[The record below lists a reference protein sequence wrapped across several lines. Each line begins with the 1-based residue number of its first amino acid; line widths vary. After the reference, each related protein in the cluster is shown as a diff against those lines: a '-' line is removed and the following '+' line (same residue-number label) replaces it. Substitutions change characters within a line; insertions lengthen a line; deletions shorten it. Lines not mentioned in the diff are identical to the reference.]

1 MADKRA
7 RGIFAS
13 SFVAGL
19 LLAAVVFAPR
29 AWEPVPEPFFGL
41 EDPPVTPPPAS
52 AEPPAERL
60 ALNAQVSLVS
70 SPAALQAAAVAAR
83 EALAAAPMQLSAEE
97 VVPEATEPVHTVTP
111 PAEALPGEFPGGD
124 TVTPPAVVSTPLN
137 VGVVDPDPTNVSP
150 TEPLATPPAA
160 AAALPETMAPSPL
173 TPHLPPQTTTPLPPP
188 ESLRALVT
196 RVQAARPAAAV
207 EPPLPRRISP
217 PPAVAPMAHDEP
229 LADAALGAAPL
240 PGDEWVDPD
249 RVNWSDVPLVHP
261 ATKPTVPVPR
271 LGLRLRMGERLLG
284 RDRPGDP
291 VAPAAETRNGLADI
305 RSWPIPHKLLQQ
317 LDALGSTPHT
327 DATRTWAGASREQLD
342 AVLATAGPRDAA
354 APTALVT
361 LGEAVHAGMG
371 IADVTTDHTQASATR
386 RAALALARRIAVWRA
401 ATGLCVDAGPGDIR
415 MEAEIARLLDAVE
428 RFELSTMPEDAAVAA
443 RAAVVLEAAGH
454 PSAAGLA
461 KAVRDHYLA
470 ANVRIAIHQQFLERL
485 LPGATVTTGPVDDI
499 VLGRKVRGTRT
510 VQRTTTVRFVP
521 DADEICFDLEVHGD
535 VESRTVTD
543 SGPVSLESRGESAF
557 TVRKPIKVSTAGLL
571 FGTATGVASNRSQLA
586 NVQTS
591 FDSVPIMR
599 SLVRNIAKNQHEDT
613 LPEANREVIDH
624 IVSKACREVDAQ
636 AEPRFV
642 ELSDK
647 IRERVWDP
655 MVRLGLEPT
664 PVAMETTATMATL
677 RLRLAADDQLAA
689 HTPRP
694 RAPTDAMFSLQV
706 NESTL
711 NNALERLGLAGRRF
725 SLEELLGMLYERAGF
740 EPHIPDDLP
749 EGVFVSFARRQPL
762 RVECRDGLVHMRVAL
777 DAIESGRRS
786 WYDIVAQVAYKP
798 AHAAPQVFLER
809 EGPVQLSGPGHQG
822 RIEFALRTIFSK
834 IFPKERP
841 IPVLPDRIVKN
852 PRLDGLVVLQAV
864 STDGWLALA
873 LGLREGETTVAQP
886 TTNADKAADR
896 RPRIFR

>member
-19 LLAAVVFAPR
+19 MLAAVVFAPR
-29 AWEPVPEPFFGL
+29 AWEPVPEPYFGL
-41 EDPPVTPPPAS
+41 DEPAGPPPPPS
-52 AEPPAERL
+52 PSPPAERL
-60 ALNAQVSLVS
+60 ALNEAGPAPLVS
-70 SPAALQAAAVAAR
+70 SPAALQAAAIAAR
-83 EALAAAPMQLSAEE
+83 EALAAAPVQLPEE
-97 VVPEATEPVHTVTP
+97 P
-111 PAEALPGEFPGGD
+111 
-124 TVTPPAVVSTPLN
+124 
-137 VGVVDPDPTNVSP
+137 VVDPPAHSSPPPGVQVPVPVSAPASDDATAVEP
-150 TEPLATPPAA
+150 TEPLAPQAPTAAPPPAA
-160 AAALPETMAPSPL
+160 AATDAPPVAG
-173 TPHLPPQTTTPLPPP
+173 

-196 RVQAARPAAAV
+196 RVQASRPSAPG
-207 EPPLPRRISP
+207 EPLLPRRISP
-217 PPAVAPMAHDEP
+217 PPAIAPMAHDEP
-229 LADAALGAAPL
+229 LAAEGLGAAPL
-240 PGDEWVDPD
+240 PGDEWIDPD

-271 LGLRLRMGERLLG
+271 LGLRPRLRVGERLLG

-291 VAPAAETRNGLADI
+291 AGGAVEGRTGMADI
-305 RSWPIPHKLLQQ
+305 RAWPTPPKLLQQ
-317 LDALGSTPHT
+317 LDALTSAPHSDT
-327 DATRTWAGASREQLD
+327 TRAWAEQSREQLG

-354 APTALVT
+354 APAALVT
-361 LGEAVHAGMG
+361 LGESVHAGMG
-371 IADVTTDHTQASATR
+371 IADTTTDHTQASATR
-386 RAALALARRIAVWRA
+386 RAALALARRIAIWRS
-401 ATGLCVDAGPGDIR
+401 ATGLCADTGPIDIR
-415 MEAEIARLLDAVE
+415 LEAEVARLLDAVE

-443 RAAVVLEAAGH
+443 RAAGVLEAAGH
-454 PSAAGLA
+454 PGAAGLA
-461 KAVRDHYLA
+461 KAVRDHYGA
-470 ANVRIAIHQQFLERL
+470 ANVRIAIHQEFLEKL
-485 LPGATVTTGPVDDI
+485 LPGATVTTGPVDDV

-535 VESRTVTD
+535 VESRTVTE
-543 SGPVSLESRGESAF
+543 SGPVSIESRGDSSF

-571 FGTATGVASNRSQLA
+571 FGTASGVASNRSQLA

-636 AEPRFV
+636 AEPKFV
-642 ELSDK
+642 EISDR
-647 IRERVWDP
+647 IRERVWEP
-655 MVRLGLEPT
+655 LVRLGLEPM
-664 PVAMETTATMATL
+664 PVAMETTATTATL
-677 RLRLAADDQLAA
+677 RLRLAAEDQLAA

-694 RAPTDAMFSLQV
+694 RAPTDALFSLQV

-740 EPHIPDDLP
+740 EPRIPDDLP
-749 EGVFVSFARRQPL
+749 EGVHVSFARRQPL

-786 WYDIVAQVAYKP
+786 WYDIVAQVTYKP
-798 AHAAPQVFLER
+798 VHASPQVFLER

-841 IPVLPDRIVKN
+841 IPVLPERLVSN

-864 STDGWLALA
+864 STDGWLSLA
-873 LGLREGETTVAQP
+873 LGIRAGETTVAQP
-886 TTNADKAADR
+886 TATTDKAADR